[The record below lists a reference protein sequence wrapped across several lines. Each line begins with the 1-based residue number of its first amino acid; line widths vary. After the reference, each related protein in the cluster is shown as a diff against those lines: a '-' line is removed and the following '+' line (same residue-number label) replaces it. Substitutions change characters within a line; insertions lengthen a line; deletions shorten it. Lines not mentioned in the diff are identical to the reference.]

1 MKVLADK
8 DWLRIDKVE
17 NGIRKLRIGANG
29 FGEVGSFDGFGEVDF
44 HGKIVV
50 FDPFFRDALK
60 FAGFGIF
67 DDFDTGNG
75 LKRFALIEFFPL
87 IECKFGGVESLGVF
101 GSHECA
107 V

>member
-1 MKVLADK
+1 MQVLADK
-8 DWLRIDKVE
+8 NWLRIDKVE
-17 NGIRKLRIGANG
+17 NGIRQLRIGANG
-29 FGEVGSFDGFGEVDF
+29 FREVGRFDGFGEVYF

-75 LKRFALIEFFPL
+75 LKRFALIEFFLL
-87 IECKFGGVESLGVF
+87 IECKFGWVESLGVF